1 MNNPVIADRPV
12 KPLGFEQFTVSTSA
26 LRLPNVPKSA
36 SYAYIQAQGGLLRW
50 RDDGTAPT
58 GDIGHL
64 MDDTDDLWYIG
75 DLIKFQVIKD
85 SAEVADTELSVS
97 YYEVA

>member
-1 MNNPVIADRPV
+1 MNNPVVADRPL
-12 KPLGFEQFTVSTSA
+12 KPLGFEQFTVTTSQY
-26 LRLPNVPKSA
+26 LPNVPKSA
-36 SYAYIQAQGGLLRW
+36 SYAYVQSQGGLLRW

-64 MDDTDDLWYIG
+64 LDDGDDVFYLG
-75 DLIKFQVIKD
+75 DLNKFQVVKE
-85 SAEVADTELSVS
+85 SAEVATTEMSVS